1 MRNLDM
7 ELKLARTEIDKKPKS
22 IKLNKIEEEISK
34 TDSIIYYFDR
44 DNSHKDL
51 LTLQDHIEAMGKS
64 FYMREVK
71 YGLSDNEYMYEVHII
86 S

>member
-1 MRNLDM
+1 M
-7 ELKLARTEIDKKPKS
+7 ELKLARVEIDQKPKS
-22 IKLNKIEEEISK
+22 ISLNKIEENIEKIGSV
-34 TDSIIYYFDR
+34 IYYFDR

-51 LTLQDHIEAMGKS
+51 LTLQDHIEALGKS
-64 FYMREVK
+64 YYMREVK

>member
-1 MRNLDM
+1 M
-7 ELKLARTEIDKKPKS
+7 ELKLARTEIDKKPKNIS
-22 IKLNKIEEEISK
+22 LGKIEDEVKK
-34 TDSIIYYFDR
+34 TESIIYYFDR

-51 LTLQDHIEAMGKS
+51 LALQDHIEALGKS
-64 FYMREVK
+64 YYMREVK

>member
-1 MRNLDM
+1 M

-22 IKLNKIEEEISK
+22 IKLNKLEEEVGK